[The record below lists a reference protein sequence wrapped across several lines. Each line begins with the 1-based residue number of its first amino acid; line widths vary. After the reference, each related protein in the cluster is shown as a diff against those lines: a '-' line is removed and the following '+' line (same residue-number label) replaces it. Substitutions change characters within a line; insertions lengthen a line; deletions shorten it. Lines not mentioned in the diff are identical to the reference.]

1 MISVMAMLCV
11 LHVAAD
17 VDVARVKGAG
27 TLHHLS
33 SLPRAK
39 RIQAR
44 GFLSISVLLLHK
56 TRKHLHHQT
65 HIIVT
70 RMPPRIPS
78 HRLPPQ
84 PTCQCFRTR
93 PSVLHE
99 SSSTS
104 HGSSSAT
111 TISTQQTRDFH
122 RQPGTK
128 ATRQR
133 RDMWEWLNGPGKV
146 FRDPLPS
153 STNYMSAYDKYGN
166 LSRLERVNNSDRR
179 GQAIADAPEVIDV
192 APVEQEEAIQEE
204 ERKQGLDE
212 ATIAKNVKTRAKQR
226 EDKVEMEA
234 RGGMVKERLNDM
246 RPFPL
251 NENFRSERVLS
262 EELRE
267 EVYAKVVGAG
277 VDISTVSAAF
287 GIDLRRVA
295 AVVRLKTIEKSWEAE
310 VSCHRDTVP
319 LVSDH
324 TQTPPHDDDEIF
336 RLVLKTTTWLLT
348 FRSYLIGSHLY
359 MATMTHKWKYGLANG
374 ACAEQTTR
382 QGVQ

>member
-1 MISVMAMLCV
+1 
-11 LHVAAD
+11 
-17 VDVARVKGAG
+17 
-27 TLHHLS
+27 
-33 SLPRAK
+33 
-39 RIQAR
+39 
-44 GFLSISVLLLHK
+44 
-56 TRKHLHHQT
+56 
-65 HIIVT
+65 
-70 RMPPRIPS
+70 
-78 HRLPPQ
+78 
-84 PTCQCFRTR
+84 
-93 PSVLHE
+93 
-99 SSSTS
+99 
-104 HGSSSAT
+104 
-111 TISTQQTRDFH
+111 
-122 RQPGTK
+122 
-128 ATRQR
+128 
-133 RDMWEWLNGPGKV
+133 
-146 FRDPLPS
+146 
-153 STNYMSAYDKYGN
+153 MSAYDKYGN
-166 LSRLERVNNSDRR
+166 LNR
-179 GQAIADAPEVIDV
+179 QAIAADPKVIDV

-234 RGGMVKERLNDM
+234 RGGMVKEKLNDM

-324 TQTPPHDDDEIF
+324 TQTPPHDDEIF